1 MVIYEQFSINSF
13 AQKIEMKFYPLAVI
27 FMLLGIA
34 IMSFNPVKK
43 GFETENSIINAGL
56 TDFKTKL
63 DHLKSDAY
71 RFSDD
76 KISLGDLR
84 KTLKETRNSF
94 KEIEFY
100 VAYHYPEFT
109 KTHLNAAPLFHI
121 EAASTS
127 SYTLPPEGLQVLD
140 EMIFSDEAEDKKEE
154 IKTITDFL
162 FNSYAN
168 FYLSS
173 VKNGLSK
180 GNNKTLPLRIE
191 LIRIYSLGVTGF
203 DTPGSLNISEETR
216 HAFSGM
222 KNYINDDPYFKNY
235 NTKSADQLLSSGI
248 EYLST
253 HTDFET
259 FDRIEFYKKYIQP
272 LYKELGSWDGR
283 SDDLKEFSGWNA
295 GNTEFFSSDFLDPYF
310 YTLLKKEEN
319 NEALR
324 KLGKQIFYDQNLS
337 SNGKMSCATCHLP
350 ENAFT
355 DLKGKSQSNVDGKTV
370 LRNSPTLY
378 NAVFAKRFF
387 YDLRAFYLE
396 QQAEHVI
403 YNKDE
408 FNTSYENIIKKLK
421 SKPEYKKA
429 FTTAFGKSDISR
441 EHFSKA
447 LSSYVASLYS
457 YESDF
462 DQFMRNEKEISAD
475 AKKGFNLFMG
485 KANCA
490 TCHFA
495 PNFSGLVPPF
505 FNENESEVLGVTAK
519 PINQKPLELDADK
532 GRVNSPVRKE
542 NSWIYEN
549 SFKTVTVRNIALT
562 KPYFHNGAFNT
573 LEEVLDFYNE
583 GGGEG
588 LGLKMKNQTLDS
600 EKLNLSKT
608 EIKQIIA
615 FLNSLTDISKTK
627 VR

>member
-1 MVIYEQFSINSF
+1 MRFYSFTAVLFLLVFS
-13 AQKIEMKFYPLAVI
+13 A
-27 FMLLGIA
+27 
-34 IMSFNPVKK
+34 MSFNQVDKGVKSEDTFINNGLSEFK
-43 GFETENSIINAGL
+43 NKLENL
-56 TDFKTKL
+56 KL
-63 DHLKSDAY
+63 DAKS
-71 RFSDD
+71 FSED
-76 KISLGDLR
+76 KISLEELQ
-84 KTLKETRNSF
+84 KSLKNTRNSF

-121 EAASTS
+121 EAAGTS
-127 SYTLPPEGLQVLD
+127 AYTLPPEGLQVLD
-140 EMIFSDEAEDKKEE
+140 EMIFSDEALEKKDD
-154 IKTITDFL
+154 IKTIADFL
-162 FNSYAN
+162 YNSYAS
-168 FYLSS
+168 FYLST

-203 DTPGSLNISEETR
+203 DTPGSLNVSDETV

-222 KNYINDDPYFKNY
+222 QKYLHDDPYFKNY
-235 NTKSADQLLSSGI
+235 NIQKADEILTEGINYLTKN
-248 EYLST
+248 
-253 HTDFET
+253 TDFET
-259 FDRIEFYKKYIQP
+259 FDRIEFYKKFIQP
-272 LYKELGSWDGR
+272 LYQEFGSWDGR
-283 SDDLKEFSGWNA
+283 TDDLKEFSGWNV
-295 GNTEFFSSDFLDPYF
+295 GNKNFFSSDFLNPYF
-310 YTLLKKEEN
+310 YTLLKKDEDN
-319 NEALR
+319 GDLR
-324 KLGKQIFYDQNLS
+324 KLGKEIFYDQNVS
-337 SNGKMSCATCHLP
+337 NNGKMSCATCHLP

-355 DLKGKSQSNVDGKTV
+355 DLKAKSPSNVEGKTV
-370 LRNSPTLY
+370 LRNSPSLY

-408 FNTSYENIIKKLK
+408 FNTSYESIIKKLK
-421 SKPEYKKA
+421 TKQEYRKA
-429 FTTAFGKSDISR
+429 FKAAFKNGEINK
-441 EHFSKA
+441 ENFSKA

-462 DQFMRNEKEISAD
+462 DRFMRNEKEISSD

-505 FNENESEVLGVTAK
+505 FNENESEVLGITAK
-519 PINQKPLELDADK
+519 PISQKPLELDADQ
-532 GRVNSPVRKE
+532 GRINSPVKKE
-542 NSWIYEN
+542 NSWIYEK
-549 SFKTVTVRNIALT
+549 SFKTVTVRNAAFT

-573 LEEVLDFYNE
+573 LEEVMDFYNE

-588 LGLKMKNQTLDS
+588 LGLQVKNQTLASD
-600 EKLNLSKT
+600 KLNLSQT

-615 FLNSLTDISKTK
+615 FLNSLTDVSRK
-627 VR
+627 

>member
-1 MVIYEQFSINSF
+1 MR
-13 AQKIEMKFYPLAVI
+13 FYPFAAIL
-27 FMLLGIA
+27 FLLVLSA
-34 IMSFNPVKK
+34 MSFNPSDK
-43 GFETENSIINAGL
+43 GTKSENTFVNNGL
-56 TDFKTKL
+56 SDFKNKL
-63 DHLKSDAY
+63 ENLKSDAKS
-71 RFSDD
+71 FSED
-76 KISLGDLR
+76 KISLEELQQS
-84 KTLKETRNSF
+84 LKNTRNSF

-121 EAASTS
+121 EAAGTS
-127 SYTLPPEGLQVLD
+127 AYTLPPEGLQVLD
-140 EMIFSDEAEDKKEE
+140 EMIFSDEALEKKDD
-154 IKTITDFL
+154 IKTIADFL
-162 FNSYAN
+162 YNSYAS
-168 FYLSS
+168 FYLST

-203 DTPGSLNISEETR
+203 DTPGSLNVSDETV

-222 KNYINDDPYFKNY
+222 KKYLHDDPYFKNY
-235 NTKSADQLLSSGI
+235 NIQKADEILTEGMNYLTKN
-248 EYLST
+248 
-253 HTDFET
+253 TDFET

-272 LYKELGSWDGR
+272 LYEEFGSWDGR
-283 SDDLKEFSGWNA
+283 TDDLKEFSGWNV
-295 GNTEFFSSDFLDPYF
+295 GNKNFFSSDFLNPYF
-310 YTLLKKEEN
+310 YTLLKKDEDN
-319 NEALR
+319 GDLR
-324 KLGKQIFYDQNLS
+324 KLGKEIFYDQNVS
-337 SNGKMSCATCHLP
+337 NNGKMSCATCHLP

-355 DLKGKSQSNVDGKTV
+355 DLKAKSPSNVEGKTV
-370 LRNSPTLY
+370 LRNSPSLY

-408 FNTSYENIIKKLK
+408 FNTSYESIIKKLK
-421 SKPEYKKA
+421 TKPEYRKA
-429 FTTAFGKSDISR
+429 FKAAFKNGEINK
-441 EHFSKA
+441 ENFSKA

-462 DQFMRNEKEISAD
+462 DRFMRNEKEISSD

-505 FNENESEVLGVTAK
+505 FNENESEVLGITAK
-519 PINQKPLELDADK
+519 PISQKPLELDADH
-532 GRVNSPVRKE
+532 GRINSPVRKE
-542 NSWIYEN
+542 NSWIYEK
-549 SFKTVTVRNIALT
+549 SFKTVTVRNAALT

-573 LEEVLDFYNE
+573 LEEVMDFYNE

-588 LGLKMKNQTLDS
+588 LGLKVKNQTLASD
-600 EKLNLSKT
+600 KLNLSQT

-615 FLNSLTDISKTK
+615 FLNSLTDVSRK
-627 VR
+627 

>member
-1 MVIYEQFSINSF
+1 
-13 AQKIEMKFYPLAVI
+13 MKFYPLAALI
-27 FMLLGIA
+27 LLIGFA
-34 IMSFNPVKK
+34 VMSFNPVYQ
-43 GFETENSIINAGL
+43 GYETENSVINTGL
-56 TDFKTKL
+56 LKFKNKL
-63 DHLKSDAY
+63 DQLKSDAH
-71 RFSDD
+71 RFSED
-76 KISLGDLR
+76 KISLDELR
-84 KTLKETRNSF
+84 QSLKNTRNSF

-121 EAASTS
+121 EAAGTT

-140 EMIFSDEAEDKKEE
+140 ELIFSDEAADQKEE

-162 FNSYAN
+162 YNSYAG
-168 FYLSS
+168 FYSS
-173 VKNGLSK
+173 TVKNGLSK

-203 DTPGSLNISEETR
+203 DTPGSLNISEEAM

-222 KNYINDDPYFKNY
+222 KKYINDDSYFKNY
-235 NTKSADQLLSSGI
+235 NIQKANVILTEAINYLLKNK
-248 EYLST
+248 
-253 HTDFET
+253 DFET

-272 LYKELGSWDGR
+272 LYEEFGAWDGNT
-283 SDDLKEFSGWNA
+283 DDLKEFSGWNA
-295 GNTEFFSSDFLDPYF
+295 GSKNFFSSDFLDPYF
-310 YTLLKKEEN
+310 YTLLKKEDDSPN
-319 NEALR
+319 L
-324 KLGKQIFYDQNLS
+324 KQLGKKIFFDQEVS
-337 SNGKMSCATCHLP
+337 DNGKMSCATCHLP

-355 DLKGKSQSNVDGKTV
+355 DAKSKSLSNVEGRTV
-370 LRNSPTLY
+370 LRNSPSLY

-403 YNKDE
+403 YNEDE
-408 FNTSYENIIKKLK
+408 FNTSYESIIKKLK
-421 SKPEYKKA
+421 TKPEYKKA
-429 FTTAFGKSDISR
+429 FGKAFKNGKISK
-441 EHFSKA
+441 ENFSRA

-462 DQFMRNEKEISAD
+462 DRFMRNEKDISSD
-475 AKKGFNLFMG
+475 VKKGFNLFMG

-505 FNENESEVLGVTAK
+505 FNENESEVLGITAK
-519 PINQKPLELDADK
+519 PINQKPIELDIDK
-532 GRVNSPVRKE
+532 GRLNSPVKKE

-573 LEEVLDFYNE
+573 LEEVMDFYNE

-588 LGLKMKNQTLDS
+588 LGLPVKNQTLAPD
-600 EKLNLSKT
+600 KLNLTKT
-608 EIKQIIA
+608 EISQIIA
-615 FLNSLTDISKTK
+615 FLNSLTDVSRK
-627 VR
+627 

>member
-1 MVIYEQFSINSF
+1 
-13 AQKIEMKFYPLAVI
+13 MKFYPLAVV
-27 FMLLGIA
+27 FVFLGFA
-34 IMSFNPVKK
+34 VMSFNPSHK
-43 GFETENSIINAGL
+43 GFKNENSVILEGL
-56 TDFKTKL
+56 TDFKTRL
-63 DHLKSDAY
+63 SQLKSDAHY
-71 RFSDD
+71 FSEN
-76 KISLGDLR
+76 KITLEDLQKSLR
-84 KTLKETRNSF
+84 ETRNSF

-121 EAASTS
+121 EAAGTT

-140 EMIFSDEAEDKKEE
+140 EMVFSDEAEDKKEE

-162 FNSYAN
+162 FNSYAS

-173 VKNGLSK
+173 MKNGLSK
-180 GNNKTLPLRIE
+180 GNNKTLPLRVE

-203 DTPGSLNISEETR
+203 DTPGSLNISEEAL
-216 HAFSGM
+216 HAFTGM
-222 KNYINDDPYFKNY
+222 KKYIQDDPYFKNY
-235 NTKSADQLLSSGI
+235 NTEKANHLFTAGI
-248 EYLST
+248 KYLSEN
-253 HTDFET
+253 TDFET
-259 FDRIEFYKKYIQP
+259 FDRIEFYKRYIQP
-272 LYKELGSWDGR
+272 LYRELGSWDGR
-283 SDDLKEFSGWNA
+283 TDDLKEFSGWNA
-295 GNTEFFSSDFLDPYF
+295 GSTDFFSSDFLDPYF
-310 YTLLKKEEN
+310 YTLLKKDED

-324 KLGKQIFYDQNLS
+324 KLGKQIFYDQNVS
-337 SNGKMSCATCHLP
+337 DNGKMSCATCHLP

-355 DLKGKSQSNVDGKTV
+355 DLKVKSQSNVDGKTV

-408 FNTSYENIIKKLK
+408 FNTSYDNIIKKLNAN
-421 SKPEYKKA
+421 PEYKKA
-429 FTTAFGKSDISR
+429 FKIAFKKGNISR
-441 EHFSKA
+441 ENFSKA

-462 DQFMRNEKEISAD
+462 DKFMRNEKEISSD

-519 PINQKPLELDADK
+519 PVSYKPLELDADK
-532 GRVNSPVRKE
+532 GRINSPVKKE

-562 KPYFHNGAFNT
+562 KPYFHNGAFST
-573 LEEVLDFYNE
+573 LEEVLEFYNE

-588 LGLKMKNQTLDS
+588 LGLKMNNQTLAAD
-600 EKLNLSKT
+600 KLNLTQT
-608 EIKQIIA
+608 EIQQVIA

-627 VR
+627 

>member
-1 MVIYEQFSINSF
+1 
-13 AQKIEMKFYPLAVI
+13 MKFYP
-27 FMLLGIA
+27 IA
-34 IMSFNPVKK
+34 ILVLLIGFAVMSFNPVDK
-43 GFETENSIINAGL
+43 GMESESTMINIGL
-56 TDFKTKL
+56 TDFKNKL
-63 DHLKSDAY
+63 DQLKTDTHQ
-71 RFSDD
+71 FSED
-76 KISLGDLR
+76 KISLEQLQES
-84 KTLKETRNSF
+84 LKNTRNSF

-121 EAASTS
+121 EAAGTTA
-127 SYTLPPEGLQVLD
+127 YTLPPEGLQVLD
-140 EMIFSDEAEDKKEE
+140 ELIFSDEAAEQKEE
-154 IKTITDFL
+154 IKSITNFL
-162 FNSYAN
+162 YNSFAS
-168 FYLSS
+168 FYLSA

-203 DTPGSLNISEETR
+203 DTPGSLNVSEEAN

-222 KNYINDDPYFKNY
+222 KRYINDDPYFKNY
-235 NTKSADQLLSSGI
+235 TTQKANLILTEGI
-248 EYLST
+248 GYLSKN
-253 HTDFET
+253 TDFET

-272 LYKELGSWDGR
+272 LYEEFGKWDGR
-283 SDDLKEFSGWNA
+283 SDDLKEFSGWNV
-295 GNTEFFSSDFLDPYF
+295 NNKNLFSSDFLNPYF
-310 YTLLKKEEN
+310 YTLLKQ
-319 NEALR
+319 NEDSEDLR
-324 KLGKQIFYDQNLS
+324 KLGKEIFYDQNLS
-337 SNGKMSCATCHLP
+337 DNGKMSCATCHLP

-355 DLKGKSQSNVDGKTV
+355 DLKAKSQSNVEGKTV
-370 LRNSPTLY
+370 LRNSPSLY

-403 YNKDE
+403 YNEDE
-408 FNTSYENIIKKLK
+408 FNTSYESIIRKLK
-421 SKPEYKKA
+421 TNKEYKKA
-429 FTTAFGKSDISR
+429 FKTAFKNGEVSK
-441 EHFSKA
+441 ENFSKA

-462 DQFMRNEKEISAD
+462 DQFMRNEKEISSD
-475 AKKGFNLFMG
+475 AKEGFNLFMG

-505 FNENESEVLGVTAK
+505 FNENESEVLGITKK
-519 PINQKPLELDADK
+519 PISQKPLELDTDK
-532 GRVNSPVRKE
+532 GRVNSPVKKE

-588 LGLKMKNQTLDS
+588 LGLKLKNQTLAPD
-600 EKLNLSKT
+600 KLNLTQK
-608 EIKQIIA
+608 EMKQIIA
-615 FLNSLTDISKTK
+615 FLNSLTDVSKK
-627 VR
+627 

>member
-1 MVIYEQFSINSF
+1 
-13 AQKIEMKFYPLAVI
+13 MKFYPLAVLI
-27 FMLLGIA
+27 FLLGFA
-34 IMSFNPVKK
+34 FMSFNPVDE
-43 GFETENSIINAGL
+43 GSETENTVIHAGL
-56 TDFKTKL
+56 TDFKNQL
-63 DHLKSDAY
+63 EQLKSDV
-71 RFSDD
+71 RWFSED
-76 KISLGDLR
+76 KISLGELR
-84 KTLKETRNSF
+84 QSLKNTRNSF
-94 KEIEFY
+94 KKIEFY

-121 EAASTS
+121 EAAGTT

-140 EMIFSDEAEDKKEE
+140 ELIFSDEAAEKKEE

-162 FNSYAN
+162 YNSYAG

-173 VKNGLSK
+173 VKNGLST

-203 DTPGSLNISEETR
+203 DTPGSLNVSEEAR
-216 HAFSGM
+216 HAFAGM
-222 KNYINDDPYFKNY
+222 KNYIHDDGYFKNY
-235 NTKSADQLLSSGI
+235 DILKADALLTEGSR
-248 EYLST
+248 YLLKN
-253 HTDFET
+253 TDFET

-272 LYKELGSWDGR
+272 LYEEFGKWDGS

-295 GNTEFFSSDFLDPYF
+295 GSKNFFSSDFLNPYF
-310 YTLLKKEEN
+310 YTLLKKEEDSP
-319 NEALR
+319 ELR
-324 KLGKQIFYDQNLS
+324 KLGKEIFFDQGIS
-337 SNGKMSCATCHLP
+337 DNGKMSCATCHLP
-350 ENAFT
+350 ENGFT
-355 DLKGKSQSNVDGKTV
+355 DTKSKSPSNVEGKTV
-370 LRNSPTLY
+370 LRNSPSLY

-403 YNKDE
+403 YNEDE
-408 FNTSYENIIKKLK
+408 FNTSYESIIKKIK
-421 SKPEYKKA
+421 TKPKYKKA
-429 FTTAFGKSDISR
+429 FRKAFKNGKISK
-441 EHFSKA
+441 ENFSKA

-462 DQFMRNEKEISAD
+462 DRFMRNEKDISSD

-505 FNENESEVLGVTAK
+505 FNENESEVLGITVK
-519 PINQKPLELDADK
+519 PISQKPVELDADK
-532 GRVNSPVRKE
+532 GRLNSPVKKE

-562 KPYFHNGAFNT
+562 KPYFHNGAFST
-573 LEEVLDFYNE
+573 LEEVMDFYNE

-588 LGLKMKNQTLDS
+588 LGLPVKNQTLAPD
-600 EKLNLSKT
+600 KLNLTKP
-608 EIKQIIA
+608 EIRQIIA
-615 FLNSLTDISKTK
+615 FLNSLTDVSRK
-627 VR
+627 

>member
-1 MVIYEQFSINSF
+1 MR
-13 AQKIEMKFYPLAVI
+13 FYPFAAVL
-27 FMLLGIA
+27 FLLVFSA
-34 IMSFNPVKK
+34 MSFNPVDK
-43 GFETENSIINAGL
+43 GVKSEDTFVNKGL
-56 TDFKTKL
+56 SDFKNKL
-63 DHLKSDAY
+63 ENLKSDAKS
-71 RFSDD
+71 FSED
-76 KISLGDLR
+76 KISLEELQQS
-84 KTLKETRNSF
+84 LKNTRNSF

-121 EAASTS
+121 EAAGTS
-127 SYTLPPEGLQVLD
+127 AYTLPPEGLQVLD
-140 EMIFSDEAEDKKEE
+140 EMIFSDEALEKKDD
-154 IKTITDFL
+154 IKTIADFL
-162 FNSYAN
+162 YNSYAS
-168 FYLSS
+168 FYLST

-203 DTPGSLNISEETR
+203 DTPGSLNFSDETV

-222 KNYINDDPYFKNY
+222 QKYLHDDLYFKNY
-235 NTKSADQLLSSGI
+235 NIQKADAILTDGINYLTKN
-248 EYLST
+248 
-253 HTDFET
+253 TDFET

-272 LYKELGSWDGR
+272 LYEEFGSWDGR
-283 SDDLKEFSGWNA
+283 TDDLKEFSGWNV
-295 GNTEFFSSDFLDPYF
+295 GNKNFFSSDFLDPYF
-310 YTLLKKEEN
+310 YTLLKKDEDN
-319 NEALR
+319 GDLR
-324 KLGKQIFYDQNLS
+324 KLGKEIFYDQNVS
-337 SNGKMSCATCHLP
+337 NNGKMSCATCHLP

-355 DLKGKSQSNVDGKTV
+355 DLKAKSQSNVEGKTV
-370 LRNSPTLY
+370 LRNSPSLY

-408 FNTSYENIIKKLK
+408 FNTSYESIIKKLK
-421 SKPEYKKA
+421 TKPEYRKA
-429 FTTAFGKSDISR
+429 FKAAFKNGEINK
-441 EHFSKA
+441 ENFSKA

-462 DQFMRNEKEISAD
+462 DRFMRNEKEISSD

-505 FNENESEVLGVTAK
+505 FNENESEVLGITAK
-519 PINQKPLELDADK
+519 PISQKPLELDADQ

-549 SFKTVTVRNIALT
+549 SFKTVTVRNVALT
-562 KPYFHNGAFNT
+562 KPYFHNGAFDT
-573 LEEVLDFYNE
+573 LEEVMDFYNE

-588 LGLKMKNQTLDS
+588 LGLKVKNQTLASD
-600 EKLNLSKT
+600 KLNLTQT

-615 FLNSLTDISKTK
+615 FLNALTDVSRK
-627 VR
+627 

>member
-1 MVIYEQFSINSF
+1 
-13 AQKIEMKFYPLAVI
+13 MKFYPLAVLI
-27 FMLLGIA
+27 FLIGFA
-34 IMSFNPVKK
+34 FMSFNPVDK
-43 GFETENSIINAGL
+43 GSETENTVINAGL
-56 TDFKTKL
+56 TDFKNQL
-63 DHLKSDAY
+63 EQLKSDVR
-71 RFSDD
+71 RFSEDM
-76 KISLGDLR
+76 ISLDELR
-84 KTLKETRNSF
+84 QSLKNTRNSF

-121 EAASTS
+121 EAAGTT

-140 EMIFSDEAEDKKEE
+140 ELIFSDEAVEKKEE

-162 FNSYAN
+162 YNSYAG

-173 VKNGLSK
+173 VKNGLST

-203 DTPGSLNISEETR
+203 DTPGSLNVFEEVS
-216 HAFSGM
+216 HAFAGM
-222 KNYINDDPYFKNY
+222 KNYIHDDGYFKNY
-235 NTKSADQLLSSGI
+235 NLLKADALLTEGSK
-248 EYLST
+248 YLAEN
-253 HTDFET
+253 TDFET

-272 LYKELGSWDGR
+272 LYEEFGKWDGI

-295 GNTEFFSSDFLDPYF
+295 GSKNFFSSDFLNPYF
-310 YTLLKKEEN
+310 YTLLKKEEDSQ
-319 NEALR
+319 ELR
-324 KLGKQIFYDQNLS
+324 KLGKEIFFDQGVS
-337 SNGKMSCATCHLP
+337 DNGKMSCATCHLP

-355 DLKGKSQSNVDGKTV
+355 DAKNKSPSNVEGKTV
-370 LRNSPTLY
+370 LRNSPSLY

-403 YNKDE
+403 YNEDE
-408 FNTSYENIIKKLK
+408 FNTSYESIIKKIK
-421 SKPEYKKA
+421 TKPEYKKA
-429 FTTAFGKSDISR
+429 FRKAFKNGKISK
-441 EHFSKA
+441 ENFSKA

-462 DQFMRNEKEISAD
+462 DRFMRNEKDISSD

-505 FNENESEVLGVTAK
+505 FNENESEVLGITAK
-519 PINQKPLELDADK
+519 PIGQKPVELDADK
-532 GRVNSPVRKE
+532 GRLNSPVKKE

-573 LEEVLDFYNE
+573 LEEVMDFYNE

-588 LGLKMKNQTLDS
+588 LGLPVKNQTLAAD
-600 EKLNLSKT
+600 KLNLTKL
-608 EIKQIIA
+608 EIRQIIA
-615 FLNSLTDISKTK
+615 FLNSLTDVSRK
-627 VR
+627 

>member
-1 MVIYEQFSINSF
+1 
-13 AQKIEMKFYPLAVI
+13 MKFYPLAVI
-27 FMLLGIA
+27 FVMLGFA
-34 IMSFNPVKK
+34 VMSFNPSRK
-43 GFETENSIINAGL
+43 GFKNENSTIHRGL
-56 TDFKTKL
+56 TDFKTRL
-63 DHLKSDAY
+63 SQLKSDAY
-71 RFSDD
+71 LFSEN
-76 KISLGDLR
+76 KITLEDLR
-84 KTLKETRNSF
+84 KTLRETRNSF

-121 EAASTS
+121 EAAGTT

-140 EMIFSDEAEDKKEE
+140 EMVFSDEANEKKDE
-154 IKTITDFL
+154 IKAITDFL
-162 FNSYAN
+162 FNSYAS

-173 VKNGLSK
+173 MKNGISK

-203 DTPGSLNISEETR
+203 DTPGSLNISEEAE
-216 HAFSGM
+216 HAFTGM
-222 KNYINDDPYFKNY
+222 KKYIQDDSYFKNY
-235 NTKSADQLLSSGI
+235 NTEKANLLFTAGI
-248 EYLST
+248 RYLSGNK
-253 HTDFET
+253 DFET
-259 FDRIEFYKKYIQP
+259 FDRIEFYKKFIQP
-272 LYKELGSWDGR
+272 LYQELGSWDGR
-283 SDDLKEFSGWNA
+283 ADDLKEFSGWNPA
-295 GNTEFFSSDFLDPYF
+295 STNFFSSDFLDPYF
-310 YTLLKKEEN
+310 YTLLKNDED

-324 KLGKQIFYDQNLS
+324 KLGKQIFYDQNVS
-337 SNGKMSCATCHLP
+337 DNGKMSCATCHLP

-355 DLKGKSQSNVDGKTV
+355 DLKVKSQSNVDGKTV

-408 FNTSYENIIKKLK
+408 FNTSYDNIIKKLNAN
-421 SKPEYKKA
+421 PEYKKA
-429 FTTAFGKSDISR
+429 FKIAFKKGNINR
-441 EHFSKA
+441 ENFSKA

-462 DQFMRNEKEISAD
+462 DQFMRNEKEISSD
-475 AKKGFNLFMG
+475 VKKGFNLFMG

-495 PNFSGLVPPF
+495 PTFSGLVPPF
-505 FNENESEVLGVTAK
+505 FNENESEVLGITAK
-519 PINQKPLELDADK
+519 PLSDKPLEVDADK
-532 GRVNSPVRKE
+532 GRINSPVKKE

-562 KPYFHNGAFNT
+562 KPYFHNGAFGT
-573 LEEVLDFYNE
+573 LEEVLEFYNE

-588 LGLKMKNQTLDS
+588 LGLKINNQTLAAD
-600 EKLNLSKT
+600 KLNLTPK

-615 FLNSLTDISKTK
+615 FLNSLTDISKVK
-627 VR
+627 AR